1 MLTYFLNCQNK
12 IKGIIHSLNSSTS
25 NIINKTIIITN
36 PKFPFVEIKIIIIN
50 KSKIKTI
57 IFNGNT

>member
-1 MLTYFLNCQNK
+1 MLTYFLNCKNK

-25 NIINKTIIITN
+25 NIINKKIRITN

-50 KSKIKTI
+50 KSKIETI